1 MCDVPLNGKMID
13 NRQRKKP
20 GVGNT
25 VIIIIR

>member
-1 MCDVPLNGKMID
+1 MCDVPLNGKID